1 MAFTNFKP
9 DIWSSK
15 ILQERDRY
23 CVGVNLCDRSYESE
37 VKDYGQSIKL
47 NWTKR
52 PTVGTYSPGTD
63 ITAAETLDDASATLN
78 IDQMKY
84 VHFVVDDVDELQA
97 KPDLMAACMK
107 EASAAIAEDADDF
120 VYGFYS
126 SVSTSATTN
135 YIANTAV
142 TSANILSIVTEAA
155 QKLYEQD
162 VPANEELC
170 LEVSPAVYQKLWL
183 AKIIRNTNNTTDL
196 ANGFVGYVDNFKVYM
211 TNGIKKTV
219 NEVDSTTTYHCLAR
233 TKKAIAFAG
242 QMKKTEAYRPD
253 LQFADAVK
261 SLHVYGGIVQR
272 PKEIIRLDLI
282 TAAELTV

>member
-9 DIWSSK
+9 DIWSAK

-23 CVGVNLCDRSYESE
+23 CVAVNLCDRSYESE
-37 VKDYGQSIKL
+37 VKDFGQSIKL

-52 PTVGTYSPGTD
+52 PTVGVYTPGTN
-63 ITAAETLDDASATLN
+63 ITSAETLDDASATLS

-84 VHFVVDDVDELQA
+84 VHFVVDDVDALQA
-97 KPDLMAACMK
+97 KPDTMAACMK

-120 VYGFYS
+120 VYSFYS
-126 SVSTSATTN
+126 TIATTNTTN

-142 TSANILSIVTEAA
+142 TSANILSVVTEAA
-155 QKLYEQD
+155 KKLYEND
-162 VPANEELC
+162 VPTNEELY

-183 AKIIRNTNNTTDL
+183 AKIIRNTNNSTDL
-196 ANGFVGYVDNFKVYM
+196 ANGFVGFVDNFKVYM
-211 TNGIKKTV
+211 TNGIKKTSTV
-219 NEVDSTTTYHCLAR
+219 NHCIAR

-242 QMKKTEAYRPD
+242 QLKKTEAYRPD

-272 PKEIIRLDLI
+272 PKELIRLDLTLAVETTI
-282 TAAELTV
+282 